1 MSTSMETQPRR
12 ERSALYVVSMA
23 ILVVMALVAL
33 FAFRS
38 IRTTAEAEQKAD
50 ELIAALQDAGA
61 TRVPSQDQVVR
72 VLGDD
77 GGAVCENPDES
88 LSRAILFSMLTN
100 GAAGPGARPVI
111 ADSRVVQGELLVIET
126 YCPEHLEDFQQ
137 LVDDL
142 ELDDDVAGG

>member
-12 ERSALYVVSMA
+12 ERSALYVVSMG
-23 ILVVMALVAL
+23 ILVVMVVVGLL
-33 FAFRS
+33 TFREA
-38 IRTTAEAEQKAD
+38 RTTQEAEQKAD
-50 ELIAALQDAGA
+50 EFVAALQDAGA
-61 TRVPSQDQVVR
+61 IRLPSQDQVVR

-77 GGAVCENPDES
+77 GGAVCENPDEE

-126 YCPEHLEDFQQ
+126 YCPEHLEDFQD

>member
-1 MSTSMETQPRR
+1 MSTSLETQPRR
-12 ERSALYVVSMA
+12 ERSALYIAAMA
-23 ILVVMALVAL
+23 ILVVMAVVAL

-38 IRTTAEAEQKAD
+38 IRTTQEAEQKAD

-72 VLGDD
+72 VLGED
-77 GGAVCENPDES
+77 GGAVCEDPNEA
-88 LSRAILFSMLTN
+88 LSQAILYSMLTN

-111 ADSRVVQGELLVIET
+111 ADSRAVQGELLVIET

-137 LVDDL
+137 LVADL
-142 ELDDDVAGG
+142 ELDDDVAGD